1 MSSATTTIDELRL
14 SELTGVIKRTMRN
27 AARDA
32 FKLGYML
39 NRVKEERLYTGVY
52 DDFDSYLAEELHIDY
67 TMATRFIRINKK
79 YAVPGDGMEIAD
91 QYEDYSQGL
100 LIEMLNMT
108 PEQEAQVTP
117 DMTVKQAREIK
128 KQDRAEQVL
137 EETETVQEPEEVA
150 TSQLD
155 TKAEVH
161 GEICFVLNYWKSAD
175 PEEKA
180 KLSAICREEKNN
192 TDRGRAIQ
200 RYLAPY
206 GYSGGEG
213 YIFYSFTKGIDFWLK
228 LPVYASKVMRMTYAR
243 FAAELMKILESEWA
257 ERQSLEQSVRQAV
270 FPEESAK
277 EPEKEEI
284 IDAEFREIDEPVTS
298 EEVATS
304 QPDENADMSSE
315 EEVLS
320 GVEGVRRILE
330 EQKKNLNDM
339 LLVDKVDPLPANMV
353 YKQKTIVAALA
364 AMICD
369 LEREQEEE
377 AEQQPELPVL
387 KNNDQRKEWLS
398 DYKAWGMWY
407 RDEHIDVNY
416 YKYDFPDGSRLVVAE
431 YPQRIMEWSH
441 QKEDFHCFHLLEKNK
456 KAYNTTYEKS
466 YVHFPDSETYLVE
479 FLKNLQKAAKE

>member
-128 KQDRAEQVL
+128 KQDRAEQVP
-137 EETETVQEPEEVA
+137 EETEAVQEPEEVA

-180 KLSAICREEKNN
+180 KLSAICQEEKNN

-206 GYSGGEG
+206 GLNYSSGKGCT
-213 YIFYSFTKGIDFWLK
+213 FYGFNKGIDYLIK
-228 LPVYASKVMRMTYAR
+228 PPLNSIYASEVMHMTYAR

-257 ERQSLEQSVRQAV
+257 ERQSLEQSVRQAA
-270 FPEESAK
+270 FPEKSVE

-330 EQKKNLNDM
+330 EQKK
-339 LLVDKVDPLPANMV
+339 KP
-353 YKQKTIVAALA
+353 
-364 AMICD
+364 
-369 LEREQEEE
+369 
-377 AEQQPELPVL
+377 
-387 KNNDQRKEWLS
+387 
-398 DYKAWGMWY
+398 
-407 RDEHIDVNY
+407 
-416 YKYDFPDGSRLVVAE
+416 
-431 YPQRIMEWSH
+431 
-441 QKEDFHCFHLLEKNK
+441 
-456 KAYNTTYEKS
+456 
-466 YVHFPDSETYLVE
+466 
-479 FLKNLQKAAKE
+479 